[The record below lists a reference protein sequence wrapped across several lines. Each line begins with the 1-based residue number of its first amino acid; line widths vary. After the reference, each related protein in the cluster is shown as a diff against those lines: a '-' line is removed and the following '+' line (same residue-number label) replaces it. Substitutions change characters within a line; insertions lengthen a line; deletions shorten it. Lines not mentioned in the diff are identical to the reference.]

1 MSGLGRWSV
10 FRRYAY
16 VRQNDQSDCGAAALA
31 MIARHHGIPVSL
43 EQMRELAG
51 TDRVGTNLLGLV
63 KAAEKL
69 GFSARAVKGPYEAL
83 PSIPLPAIVHTR
95 TDEGLG
101 HFVVLYRHSKKSV
114 VLADPARGVGKMARE
129 EFCQRWTGYV
139 VVLVPDAL
147 RKPAPGAA
155 SVGALRRFLRL
166 LAPHSPVLFEGAV
179 CALLMTALGLADSF
193 FVQHLVDSV
202 LVRQEVRLLNALGI
216 GMLLIVLFRVLFGL
230 LRQYLLNHVARK
242 IDLSLM
248 SGYGRHLLGLPLR
261 FFEMRR
267 VGEILSRFHDAAKVR
282 EAISGTAT
290 TLVVDGVLVT
300 ITAVALWVYDVPLAL
315 VATAF
320 IPLLA
325 ASVLVHQPFILR
337 RAREAMEHSAQ
348 LSAQVV
354 ENVSGVD
361 TVKAFGAERA
371 RADGADDHLV
381 RVVRSVQSL
390 QRCGMSMSTLG
401 LAMTGLASVVVLWY
415 GGHRVM
421 SGALTIGQL
430 MFFSSLLGHLLGPLE
445 RLAGVNVQL
454 QDALVA
460 VDRLYQ
466 VLDLELETARD
477 GNKVPYRG
485 IQKSIELQD
494 VAFRYGCRANVLEK
508 LSLRIPA
515 GKTVAFVGESGSGKS
530 TFLKLLQGFY
540 APTEGRILIDGVDMR
555 DFDLSSLRSRIG
567 VVSQEAF
574 VFTGTLRD
582 NIAVGRPEATLDEV
596 MAAARAAGLEEF
608 IASLPERYETIVGER
623 GANVSGGQRQR
634 LAIAR
639 ALLRRPDILIF
650 DEATSHLDTATER
663 AIQESMKTALAG
675 RTVLL
680 VAHRLSTVK
689 DADLICVMQQG
700 RIIEEGTH
708 ANLMALGGRYA
719 ALWRAQ
725 TDTAAEGRSFAGHES
740 RILALYME
748 GHSERQIAER
758 LGLAERRVRRLME
771 RMQALVQ
778 HRGFS
783 GLFRSLAGRTSSEPQ
798 RERVPL
804 AEMSIYDLQLS
815 N

>member
-1 MSGLGRWSV
+1 VQGGDIV
-10 FRRYAY
+10 FRRFAL

-31 MIARHHGIPVSL
+31 SVARHHRIPVSL

-51 TDRVGTNLLGLV
+51 TDRVGTNLLGV
-63 KAAEKL
+63 VRAAEML

-83 PSIPLPAIVHTR
+83 PSIPLPAIVHVR
-95 TDEGLG
+95 TEEGLG

-114 VLADPARGVGKMARE
+114 VVADPARGTRKLSRD
-129 EFCQRWTGYV
+129 EFCKCWTGYV
-139 VVLVPDAL
+139 VVLVPDSSA
-147 RKPAPGAA
+147 RPRRPASAP
-155 SVGALRRFLRL
+155 VGALRRFLRL
-166 LAPHSPVLFEGAV
+166 LAPHSPVLLEGAA

-216 GMLLIVLFRVLFGL
+216 GMLLIILFRVLFGL

-248 SGYGRHLLGLPLR
+248 SGYGRHLLGLPLN

-290 TLVVDGVLVT
+290 TVVVDGVLVT
-300 ITAVALWVYDVPLAL
+300 LTAVALWVYDVPLAL

-320 IPLLA
+320 IPVLTVGVLLH
-325 ASVLVHQPFILR
+325 LPFILR
-337 RAREAMEHSAQ
+337 RSRQAMEHSAQ
-348 LSAQVV
+348 LSAQLV
-354 ENVSGVD
+354 ENVTGVD

-381 RVVRSVQSL
+381 RVMQSVRSL

-401 LAMTGLASVVVLWY
+401 LAVTALASVVVLWY

-445 RLAGVNVQL
+445 RLAGVNLHL
-454 QDALVA
+454 QEAFVA

-466 VLDLELETARD
+466 VLDLELEAAGD
-477 GNKVPYRG
+477 SKKVPFAG
-485 IQKSIELQD
+485 VHQAIELQD
-494 VAFRYGCRANVLEK
+494 VSFRYGCRANVLSN

-515 GKTVAFVGESGSGKS
+515 GQTVALVGESGSGKS
-530 TFLKLLQGFY
+530 TLLKLLQGFY
-540 APTEGRILIDGVDMR
+540 APTEGRIVIDGVDMR
-555 DFDLSSLRSRIG
+555 DFELSSLRGRVG

-574 VFTGTLRD
+574 VFTGSLRD

-608 IASLPERYETIVGER
+608 IAGLPERYDTVVGER
-623 GANVSGGQRQR
+623 GANLSGGQRQR

-639 ALLRRPDILIF
+639 ALLRRPDILVF

-663 AIQESMKTALAG
+663 AIQESLRTALAG

-680 VAHRLSTVK
+680 VAHRLSTIK
-689 DADLICVMQQG
+689 DADLICVLQQG
-700 RIIEEGTH
+700 RIVEQGTH
-708 ANLMALGGRYA
+708 AGLMAQGGRYA
-719 ALWRAQ
+719 GLWRAQ
-725 TDTAAEGRSFAGHES
+725 TESATESADASAGQES
-740 RILALYME
+740 RVLALYME
-748 GHSERQIAER
+748 GYSERQIAER
-758 LGLAERRVRRLME
+758 LGTPERRVRRLLE

-783 GLFRSLAGRTSSEPQ
+783 GLFRSLAGKAPEGARAP
-798 RERVPL
+798 VPL
-804 AEMSIYDLQLS
+804 AQMSIYDLQLS